1 MLILTGV
8 LRNSI
13 FSMKRHFTVVVLAIA
28 IGLSG
33 HAEAKL
39 KLYKSNTNL
48 PFVEMMLNMM
58 VVMGI
63 LDKIPPELLSRG
75 GYPGSPWNY
84 HNPAYRGLGNQNL
97 SRQDLMNQYLASRT
111 MGRTIPGQSP
121 FAYQRYRN
129 SYQAGPSG
137 WLPLRPST
145 CVGGSCLSQRHN
157 SLNGLWI
164 GEAGEML
171 GIRDDQFLWTDGR
184 DRHMSG
190 LMNIS
195 EDHVVANVDG
205 SNRQISYDYKVQ
217 GNELLTKDSSGVIR
231 HFRRYPSGPVLY

>member
-1 MLILTGV
+1 LK
-8 LRNSI
+8 NSI
-13 FSMKRHFTVVVLAIA
+13 FSMKKHLTVIVLAIA

-33 HAEAKL
+33 HADARL

-75 GYPGSPWNY
+75 GYPGASRNY
-84 HNPAYRGLGNQNL
+84 QNL
-97 SRQDLMNQYLASRT
+97 SRQDRMNQYLASRY
-111 MGRTIPGQSP
+111 MGRAFPGQSP
-121 FAYQRYRN
+121 FRYQRYRN
-129 SYQAGPSG
+129 NYQADPAG
-137 WLPLRPST
+137 WLPLKPST

-164 GEAGEML
+164 NEAGEML
-171 GIRDDQFLWTDGR
+171 GIRGDQFLWTDGR

-205 SNRQISYDYKVQ
+205 SNQQISYDYKVQ
-217 GNELLTKDSSGVIR
+217 GNKLLTKDSNGVIR
-231 HFRRYPSGPVLY
+231 SFRRYPSGSVLY